1 MKNKNKKNKKTLK
14 RVYQREAG
22 ETREALAPT
31 PRASSL
37 WVNLLIRFTHQ
48 SCAVQDEKG
57 EGGQIET
64 GEFPE
69 ESPGGEREVLGGKGT
84 RPPSHKGHGLGV
96 LAGEEVEVVVAAAG
110 GAEDG
115 PVRVEGR
122 RRDGGAAAV
131 AQEAGVGL
139 DAGELAAV
147 KVEDLDHVRGR
158 ATVNNAVSCVC
169 SYISGGSQR
178 GRRGEEKGKKEK

>member
-1 MKNKNKKNKKTLK
+1 MKK
-14 RVYQREAG
+14 
-22 ETREALAPT
+22 
-31 PRASSL
+31 
-37 WVNLLIRFTHQ
+37 
-48 SCAVQDEKG
+48 EKG
-57 EGGQIET
+57 GRSKREDSRGRERSIRRKGDET
-64 GEFPE
+64 A
-69 ESPGGEREVLGGKGT
+69 
-84 RPPSHKGHGLGV
+84 PSHKGHGLGV

-158 ATVNNAVSCVC
+158 ATVNNAVSCAC
-169 SYISGGSQR
+169 SYISKDSQR
-178 GRRGEEKGKKEK
+178 GGRGRREGIEGGMYIKE